1 MEIKRDRYLKQF
13 MLRRENG
20 FVKVVTGIR
29 RCGKSYLLNTIFYNQ
44 LLAEGVSKSQII
56 RFAFDSA
63 ADLQKIGENPIE
75 LERQKRKVDP
85 LKFVNHIR
93 KKIKT
98 DMTCYLLL
106 DEVQLLGS
114 FETVL
119 NGYLRQS
126 NLDVFVTGSNSK
138 FLSSDVLTEFA
149 GRGDEIHVLPL
160 SFSEFRSAFA
170 GTKEDALEEY
180 LMYGGLPAVALMK
193 TDEQKVNYLSTQFK
207 NLYLRDI
214 VSRHGL
220 GSDANLA
227 ELVDVLS
234 SGMATLVNPRKL
246 ANTFKTLKGASLCQ
260 ETIAKYIA
268 ILEEAFIIKRVNR
281 YDVKGKRYINTP
293 YKIYFEDVGLRN
305 ARLNFRQIEKTH
317 LMENVLFNELRYRG
331 CQVDV
336 GVVEVRGKN
345 GDERKQLEIDFVANL
360 GSRRCYVQSAYDISD
375 EAKWRQETR
384 SFDNTKD
391 SFQKIVV
398 VASPIKPHCDE
409 KGYRIVGIHDFL
421 SGEMLL

>member
-1 MEIKRDRYLKQF
+1 MEIKRERYLKQL
-13 MLRRENG
+13 MLRRGNG
-20 FVKVVTGIR
+20 FIKVITGIR

-44 LLAEGVSKSQII
+44 LLAEKVSKSQII

-63 ADLQKIGENPIE
+63 TDLQKIGENPIE
-75 LERQKRKVDP
+75 LEQEKRKVDP
-85 LKFVNHIR
+85 LKFVNYIQ
-93 KKIKT
+93 KKIRANKNY
-98 DMTCYLLL
+98 YLLL

-114 FETVL
+114 FESVL

-160 SFSEFRSAFA
+160 SFSEFQSAFS
-170 GTKEDALEEY
+170 GTKEEALEEY
-180 LMYGGLPAVALMK
+180 LMYGGLPAVALMQ
-193 TDEQKVNYLSTQFK
+193 TDEQKMNYLSAQFK
-207 NLYLRDI
+207 NIYLRDI
-214 VSRHGL
+214 VSRYGL
-220 GSDANLA
+220 ESDVNLA

-246 ANTFKTLKGASLCQ
+246 ENTFKTLKGASLCQ

-293 YKIYFEDVGLRN
+293 YKIYFEDLGLRN

-317 LMENVLFNELRYRG
+317 LMENVLYNELRYRG

-336 GVVEVRGKN
+336 GVVEVREKN
-345 GDERKQLEIDFVANL
+345 GGARKQLEIDFVANM
-360 GSRRCYVQSAYDISD
+360 GSRRHYVQSAYDIPD
-375 EAKWRQETR
+375 EVKWQQETR

-398 VASPIKPHCDE
+398 VANPVKAHFDE
-409 KGYRIVGIHDFL
+409 KGYKIVGIHDFL
-421 SGEMLL
+421 LGEMLL